1 MSYSRN
7 KNERIRNRSPSS
19 DYSAQ
24 RNRNEKR
31 EQHDKKYSRRRRS
44 SSTSGE
50 EKEFDKVLDR
60 KRLEKILREKE
71 EKQRL
76 KEIETPDEKRT
87 RRLAKKLQKEERRR
101 AETINAFPEG
111 IPYTDLNN
119 PFNDTN
125 LTDTFIWKKKWESE
139 GKANV
144 SVKKAEKVNR
154 ETIAKNFAEMEQL
167 KRNREAR
174 DAARE
179 DMEMITRDQ
188 ERRQCDWS
196 RTEDVFHLK
205 QAKLRSSIRIK
216 EGRAKPIDFLAKYI
230 SYADEANQGTAF
242 ELNNP
247 LTFLPTDSIED
258 FEDLIADIQVY
269 RLIDGHKNKC
279 YWDDIETVAKN
290 GMKRLLDTRKR
301 TADIGTVHSS
311 VQEEVN
317 KIFKGKTYDELEQLE
332 SQITARISNANRGT
346 DVTYWES
353 LLDSLR
359 PFMAKQRLKELHTK
373 MTQLRLKII
382 RQEQINQMDKSD
394 DRDQVEEETVEK
406 DSGETDEEKP
416 SEDELEMEIEQKTK
430 REKAKYEDKQQN
442 VQQETKAMP
451 FTIEQFIGA
460 DDEQREQMNQ
470 QLEARGMSEQF
481 STVLYEY
488 GRYSPAYGSL
498 SHTMPGIEIL
508 DEAEDEKR
516 MNDTR
521 LATQHKEDATGKLTA
536 KDKRMLEIARQGM
549 DQDEAEFSVEEKLE
563 KQNFLWSDKYR
574 PRKPRYFNRVH
585 TGFDWNKY
593 NQTHYDI
600 DNPPPKIVQGYRF
613 NIFFPDLLDPTQTPT
628 FTLIRCDDPD
638 FSILRFCAGPP
649 YEDIAFK
656 IVNREWEVNYKH
668 GYKFKGML
676 RQICGGLL
684 LRRGASAVPPFAVR
698 NAVQMASPTKAMGPH
713 AFHYKFERY
722 FAAAIVPLFP
732 LAYFVHAP
740 LVDYAL
746 TAAIVLHSHWGIMAV
761 VQDYARPLVIGKAL
775 AKMAPAVP
783 YIASVVLLVGLLMF
797 NYNDV
802 GLTKAFEM
810 VFSL

>member
-1 MSYSRN
+1 MEKWGTTWT
-7 KNERIRNRSPSS
+7 KNIAEE
-19 DYSAQ
+19 DGLLQLQA
-24 RNRNEKR
+24 
-31 EQHDKKYSRRRRS
+31 RRKN
-44 SSTSGE
+44 ST
-50 EKEFDKVLDR
+50 KCLDR

-101 AETINAFPEG
+101 AETINGFPEV

-196 RTEDVFHLK
+196 RTEDV
-205 QAKLRSSIRIK
+205 
-216 EGRAKPIDFLAKYI
+216 
-230 SYADEANQGTAF
+230 
-242 ELNNP
+242 
-247 LTFLPTDSIED
+247 
-258 FEDLIADIQVY
+258 Y

-311 VQEEVN
+311 VQEEVH

-416 SEDELEMEIEQKTK
+416 SEDELEMEIEQKAK
-430 REKAKYEDKQQN
+430 LERAKYEDKQQT
-442 VQQETKAMP
+442 VQQETKTMP

-460 DDEQREQMNQ
+460 DDEQREQMNH
-470 QLEARGMSEQF
+470 F
-481 STVLYEY
+481 WFN
-488 GRYSPAYGSL
+488 RYV
-498 SHTMPGIEIL
+498 
-508 DEAEDEKR
+508 K
-516 MNDTR
+516 
-521 LATQHKEDATGKLTA
+521 A

-574 PRKPRYFNRVH
+574 PRKPRYFNRVR
-585 TGFDWNKY
+585 D
-593 NQTHYDI
+593 
-600 DNPPPKIVQGYRF
+600 
-613 NIFFPDLLDPTQTPT
+613 
-628 FTLIRCDDPD
+628 
-638 FSILRFCAGPP
+638 
-649 YEDIAFK
+649 
-656 IVNREWEVNYKH
+656 
-668 GYKFKGML
+668 
-676 RQICGGLL
+676 
-684 LRRGASAVPPFAVR
+684 
-698 NAVQMASPTKAMGPH
+698 
-713 AFHYKFERY
+713 
-722 FAAAIVPLFP
+722 
-732 LAYFVHAP
+732 
-740 LVDYAL
+740 
-746 TAAIVLHSHWGIMAV
+746 
-761 VQDYARPLVIGKAL
+761 
-775 AKMAPAVP
+775 
-783 YIASVVLLVGLLMF
+783 
-797 NYNDV
+797 
-802 GLTKAFEM
+802 
-810 VFSL
+810 